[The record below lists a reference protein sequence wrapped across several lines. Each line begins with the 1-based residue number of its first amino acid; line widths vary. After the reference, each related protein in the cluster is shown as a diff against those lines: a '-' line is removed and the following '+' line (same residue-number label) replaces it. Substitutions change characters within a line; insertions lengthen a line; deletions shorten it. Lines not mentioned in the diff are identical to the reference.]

1 MKGHGNLRRRVA
13 AFLQPV
19 GKKVFLDVAVA
30 VAVAVG
36 PVVQVAITAI
46 RPGTRR
52 RAVLRGALGLAD
64 SADSS

>member
-30 VAVAVG
+30 VAVG
-36 PVVQVAITAI
+36 PVAQVAITAI

-64 SADSS
+64 TADSS